1 LPTALRREL
10 DAMGPNPTRGSD
22 DDEGSD
28 SEAEDVY
35 EYEEGVPEEE
45 AGKNGRYDAV
55 DNYEYEFDRDA
66 SNAVGQRPSLLYGFW
81 SGDTNLRLTCCRNY
95 PFLYALVTFG
105 VEFDKTLSAFKL
117 HFELVKMWC

>member
-1 LPTALRREL
+1 
-10 DAMGPNPTRGSD
+10 MGPNPTRCSY

-28 SEAEDVY
+28 SGAEDVY

-66 SNAVGQRPSLLYGFW
+66 SNAVG
-81 SGDTNLRLTCCRNY
+81 
-95 PFLYALVTFG
+95 
-105 VEFDKTLSAFKL
+105 
-117 HFELVKMWC
+117 